1 MKEYLSNEMNS
12 LRYFIHTPVSQ
23 AFRQMQKQLSATA
36 FVVLLSIQH
45 KQYTEKI
52 YGINNDMQ

>member
-1 MKEYLSNEMNS
+1 MFEKGRHGIKGDFSNEKNS

-36 FVVLLSIQH
+36 FFSYFHDDINSIQR
-45 KQYTEKI
+45 
-52 YGINNDMQ
+52 NF

>member
-1 MKEYLSNEMNS
+1 MFEKGRHGIKGDFSNEKNS

-36 FVVLLSIQH
+36 FFFVLS
-45 KQYTEKI
+45 
-52 YGINNDMQ
+52 

>member
-1 MKEYLSNEMNS
+1 MKEYFSNETNS

-36 FVVLLSIQH
+36 FVVVL
-45 KQYTEKI
+45 
-52 YGINNDMQ
+52 